1 MEHLVIITPK
11 GSDFCKNLCR
21 YPHVYKKTAES
32 SNFTYFTYVGAISP
46 KSKVLQILSL
56 HNFSD
61 FSLDKETNY
70 LRLKVHVE

>member
-1 MEHLVIITPK
+1 MEHLVIISPK
-11 GSDFCKNLCR
+11 GGAFAADLSRF
-21 YPHVYKKTAES
+21 PHVYKKTAES
-32 SNFTYFTYVGAISP
+32 ANFAYFTYVGAISP
-46 KSKVLQILSL
+46 KQKVLQILSL

>member
-11 GSDFCKNLCR
+11 DGAFAMDLSRF
-21 YPHVYKKTAES
+21 PHVYKKNAES
-32 SNFTYFTYVGAISP
+32 AQFAYFIYVGAIAP
-46 KSKVLQILSL
+46 KQKVLQILSI
-56 HNFSD
+56 HNFSE